1 LSTWGSTNIFFK
13 YNDEHSAYKWNPKTE
28 SNIKIYEPK
37 KLGRKNHTSQPHFNQ
52 KSISDKNV

>member
-1 LSTWGSTNIFFK
+1 MNT
-13 YNDEHSAYKWNPKTE
+13 AYKWNPKTE